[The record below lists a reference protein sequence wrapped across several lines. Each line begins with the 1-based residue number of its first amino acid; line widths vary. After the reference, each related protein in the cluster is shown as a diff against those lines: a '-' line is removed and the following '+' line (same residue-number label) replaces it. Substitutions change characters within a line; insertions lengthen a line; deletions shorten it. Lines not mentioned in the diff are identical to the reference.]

1 MTPAILG
8 ENQLPFEGSFVRY
21 SVYAPLTEETSFE
34 NPHKEPTCQETGKV
48 MRGALKKSHG
58 APMITSQ
65 KEVHSCFF
73 FPKDSPSHHH
83 HRQHS
88 PSAKPLQQQVRRQI
102 KGAERDV
109 ENSQDNAVL
118 VSHQAKVFVQAVGLC
133 ISQVGSV
140 EIVEEVHERQNR
152 QQSTVAIV
160 SKHVSSQGRHKYL
173 KSSFLTTD
181 RSTTGS
187 ITKDPA
193 METPA
198 SEIEGLLV
206 FCRSD
211 LDEVGS
217 AMTVLPVMR
226 LQGEI
231 QGLSRRVLYTQEVP
245 LMIQHSLR
253 VSMLCLL

>member
-1 MTPAILG
+1 MPGDRKSYARRI
-8 ENQLPFEGSFVRY
+8 EEESRSPYDNVSERSPF
-21 SVYAPLTEETSFE
+21 
-34 NPHKEPTCQETGKV
+34 
-48 MRGALKKSHG
+48 M
-58 APMITSQ
+58 
-65 KEVHSCFF
+65 FF
-73 FPKDSPSHHH
+73 SPKDSPSHHH

-118 VSHQAKVFVQAVGLC
+118 VSHQAKVFIQAIGLC

-160 SKHVSSQGRHKYL
+160 NKHVSSQGRHKYL

-226 LQGEI
+226 LQGEK
-231 QGLSRRVLYTQEVP
+231 SKA
-245 LMIQHSLR
+245 
-253 VSMLCLL
+253 CLDVYYIPQRYL